1 MCVLSHVTS
10 ITVFV
15 TPWTVGHQAPL
26 SMGSPGKS
34 TGVGCHFPPPGD
46 LPNPRIEHRSPM
58 SPVLGGGFFTTESP
72 GKP

>member
-34 TGVGCHFPPPGD
+34 TGVGCHA
-46 LPNPRIEHRSPM
+46 L
-58 SPVLGGGFFTTESP
+58 VLGIFPAGGSNL
-72 GKP
+72 GLLHGRQILYCLSH

>member
-34 TGVGCHFPPPGD
+34 TGVRCHFLLQGIFPTQESNAG
-46 LPNPRIEHRSPM
+46 LPC
-58 SPVLGGGFFTTESP
+58 LLC
-72 GKP
+72 